1 MRPVFP
7 RGEFFLRHFSYYCPS
22 IKSCVDYV
30 CDDVRS
36 LCSGMESPS
45 QSQDA
50 LLNDAVMTSLQL
62 PVNDP
67 DFDIEAELPPLD
79 QAPKTPSRNSN
90 LKKTGN
96 NRKSSTVSE
105 PANELALPG
114 SIAAANHSTCCC
126 CCYCRVSCVTRSAT
140 TCVT

>member
-1 MRPVFP
+1 M
-7 RGEFFLRHFSYYCPS
+7 
-22 IKSCVDYV
+22 K
-30 CDDVRS
+30 
-36 LCSGMESPS
+36 SPS

-67 DFDIEAELPPLD
+67 DFDIEAEHELPPLD

-105 PANELALPG
+105 PANQLALPG
-114 SIAAANHSTCCC
+114 SK
-126 CCYCRVSCVTRSAT
+126 
-140 TCVT
+140 